1 MHRKRRDSVN
11 KQYCRNCHREYP
23 ANETVC
29 PVCGHV
35 HGTPGGTVPYTPSA
49 PSTPRSQDGACL
61 VIFDDRG
68 IHPFSLGT
76 FSTWMLGRQGQDAV
90 PQRIGLYSS
99 IVSREHGMFQKSG
112 SDWFYLDS
120 PKNTNGTYLNGK
132 KIPRPQNS
140 GQMVPYRLADGDVL
154 SINNS
159 ASRDSNPHAVL
170 MVFSTAFIAG
180 AIEEYDLTGKTV
192 VTIGRA
198 SDSNVVLSIPYISGK
213 HAMIRRNG
221 NRFLLSDRQS
231 KSGTFVNHKRIS
243 GEVELREKDSFQ
255 LCDQKFVLSCN
266 KLYYLNGKSVTRQL
280 RQAAPS
286 TRPIA
291 LRADIETKQ
300 VKNVNGSGTKELIR
314 DIHLTIREGTLVAML
329 GTAGA
334 GKSTVMNC
342 LNGMDLTGVRGSV
355 YYRNVNLLEHFDQMK
370 ELIGSV
376 PQQKVF
382 HKTFTPEQEFR
393 FAAIKRL
400 PGDTSAAEINKRVN
414 DTLNMLSIQGVRNNR
429 NSKLSGGEQTRVNI
443 GIELVA
449 DRDFLCL
456 DEPDQGL
463 SPNYKHELFEI
474 LKRLARENGKCVLC
488 IIHDVSEIDMF
499 DQVIILAK
507 KDGVGRLAFSGSPA
521 EARQKFN
528 AEIRDVYTLLD
539 KHPERYIR

>member
-1 MHRKRRDSVN
+1 MPYSGGS
-11 KQYCRNCHREYP
+11 QP
-23 ANETVC
+23 AQ
-29 PVCGHV
+29 
-35 HGTPGGTVPYTPSA
+35 S
-49 PSTPRSQDGACL
+49 GACL

-68 IHPFSLGT
+68 FQTCYLNS
-76 FSTWMLGRQGQDAV
+76 FSTWMVGRYSQEANQ
-90 PQRIGLYSS
+90 QHISLHSS
-99 IVSREHGMFQKSG
+99 IVSREHGMLQKSG
-112 SDWFYLDS
+112 HDWYFLDN
-120 PKNTNGTYLNGK
+120 PRNTNGTYLNGR

-140 GQMVPYRLADGDVL
+140 AQMVPVRLADGDVL

-170 MVFSTAFIAG
+170 MVFSSTNIRDAF
-180 AIEEYDLTGKTV
+180 EEYDLTSKSV

-198 SDSNVVLSIPYISGK
+198 PNNDVVVSIPYISGK

-231 KSGTFVNHKRIS
+231 KSGTYVNHQRIT
-243 GEVELREKDSFQ
+243 GEVELREKDSFL

-266 KLYYLNGKSVTRQL
+266 KLYYLNGKSMNRQL
-280 RQAAPS
+280 LQAAPS

-300 VKNVNGSGTKELIR
+300 VKNVNGGGTKELIR

-342 LNGMDLTGVRGSV
+342 LNGMDLAGVRGSV
-355 YYRNVNLLEHFDQMK
+355 IYRNVNLLEHFDQMK

-400 PGDTSAAEINKRVN
+400 PGDTSHAEIEKRVD
-414 DTLNMLSIQGVRNNR
+414 DTLKMLSIQGVRTNR

-528 AEIRDVYTLLD
+528 ADIRDVYSLLD
-539 KHPERYIR
+539 KHPERYIN